1 MDEKLHDRFG
11 QKSGQ
16 GRTEINIFDTEGK
29 QGEQDADRLLFVP
42 GKHEGQGQLVDA
54 ATKDFGEGL
63 RDVDR
68 TVGIVALPHIE
79 NARDAVDFS
88 EVEVIKAEFTAGE
101 GQDNG
106 IHRSLFDKF
115 RVVIS
120 AGMCTVA
127 AADEKN
133 VPDRAGFNRF
143 DKLRGAGE
151 DGSVGKTGRQ
161 HVPAVDAA
169 HALVAFIA
177 AKAQGMPD
185 DRGKILMPVF
195 VSFNMRQSLI
205 TNDGGRIN
213 PILIAGALR
222 HQAVGC
228 KQHRGGD
235 VLEFLLLALPGG
247 SEVSSKVRILVQTGI
262 AVGRKHFAMGIN
274 IDTGSFRLF
283 EKLVQVFQIVP
294 GNNDEG
300 TFFDVRVHSCRN
312 GIAEG
317 GRVGGIQKLHAAIVD
332 PAKLH
337 NQGKPFFGGMRFGQL
352 GEPAVKPAV
361 HFCVMKA
368 EPGGVMRIGSHSL

>member
-11 QKSGQ
+11 QKGGQ
-16 GRTEINIFDTEGK
+16 GRTEVYIFDTKGK
-29 QGEQDADRLLFVP
+29 QGEQDADRLLFIP
-42 GKHEGQGQLVDA
+42 GKHECQRQFVDA
-54 ATKDFGEGL
+54 AAKDFGEGL
-63 RDVDR
+63 RNVDR
-68 TVGIVALPHIE
+68 TVGIVALPHVE

-88 EVEVIKAEFTAGE
+88 EVEVVEAVFAAGK
-101 GQDNG
+101 GQDDG
-106 IHRSLFDKF
+106 IHRCLFDKF

-120 AGMCTVA
+120 AGMCAVA
-127 AADEKN
+127 AADEEN
-133 VPDRAGFNRF
+133 VSDRAGFDCF

-151 DGSVGKTGRQ
+151 DGSVSKAGRQ

-169 HALVAFIA
+169 HALVAFIT

-195 VSFNMRQSLI
+195 VSFNMSQSLI

-213 PILIAGALR
+213 PILIAGTLR
-222 HQAVGC
+222 HQAVGR

-247 SEVSSKVRILVQTGI
+247 AEVSCKVRILVQTGI

-274 IDTGSFRLF
+274 IDAGSFRLF

-312 GIAEG
+312 GIAER

-332 PAKLH
+332 PAELH

-361 HFCVMKA
+361 HLRVMKA
-368 EPGGVMRIGSHSL
+368 ETSCVMRVGSHAL